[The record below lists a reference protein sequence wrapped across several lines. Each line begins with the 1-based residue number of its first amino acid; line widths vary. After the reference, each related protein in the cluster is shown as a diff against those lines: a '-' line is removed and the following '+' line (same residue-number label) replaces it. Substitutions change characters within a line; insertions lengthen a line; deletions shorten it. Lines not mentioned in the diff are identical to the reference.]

1 MVSTASPCLRR
12 FTGRL
17 AAAVLVLAALPGS
30 PGLAATENGGPI
42 NRLQEVEQAI
52 QADREKARENRE
64 KAAAL
69 SRELRDLRRKLVDAA
84 KVTQRREAEITRL
97 ENRLKE
103 IAKSE
108 AAKLDELGDRRE
120 QVVQVLM
127 ALERMARHPPEA
139 LLAQPLGADAMVRS
153 AILLRTAVPQIEHR
167 SEDLRREL
175 RDLVR
180 LRTDAAAK
188 RKQLSS
194 ATAGLK
200 EESARLNRLIERK
213 AEIKNR
219 TDSEV
224 QETNRR
230 IEKLAHQAKDLR
242 DLMVR
247 LEAERQARLEAERKA
262 REEAAKKAKE
272 EAERK
277 AREETERKAKAEAT
291 SKAEAARRA
300 AEEAEKRRL
309 AEEEEKRRAEVAAAP
324 PASEPPVGVGNGSEI
339 VPITQARGR
348 LPFPVTGH
356 VVGQYGQATDT
367 GLTRKGITIETRK
380 GAWVIAP
387 YDGVVVFAG
396 PFRGYGQIL
405 ILEHGEGYHTL
416 LAGLA
421 QIDTVIGQ
429 WLAAGEPVGQVET
442 TGQGNPVLY
451 VELRRNGQPINPL
464 PWLASQKD
472 KVSG

>member
-1 MVSTASPCLRR
+1 M
-12 FTGRL
+12 
-17 AAAVLVLAALPGS
+17 LAALPGS
-30 PGLAATENGGPI
+30 PGLAATEDGEPQ

-52 QADREKARENRE
+52 QEGREKARENRE
-64 KAAAL
+64 KATAL
-69 SRELRDLRRKLVDAA
+69 ATELRDLRRTLVDAA
-84 KVTQRREAEITRL
+84 KATQRREAEITRI
-97 ENRLKE
+97 EERLKE
-103 IAKSE
+103 IASSE
-108 AAKLDELGDRRE
+108 AVKMSELGDRRE

-180 LRTDAAAK
+180 LRADAAAK

-224 QETNRR
+224 QEANQR
-230 IEKLAHQAKDLR
+230 IEKLAREAKDLR

-262 REEAAKKAKE
+262 REEAERKAREEAEKKVREEAEKKAKE
-272 EAERK
+272 EA
-277 AREETERKAKAEAT
+277 AN
-291 SKAEAARRA
+291 KAEAARRA
-300 AEEAEKRRL
+300 AEEAEKRRV
-309 AEEEEKRRAEVAAAP
+309 AEEAEKRRVAAAAP
-324 PASEPPVGVGNGSEI
+324 PAGEPPIGVGNGSEI

-348 LPFPVTGH
+348 LPFPVTGR

-367 GLTRKGITIETRK
+367 GLTRKGITIETRN

-429 WLAAGEPVGQVET
+429 WLAAGEPVGQVESKD
-442 TGQGNPVLY
+442 QGNPVLY

>member
-1 MVSTASPCLRR
+1 M
-12 FTGRL
+12 
-17 AAAVLVLAALPGS
+17 LAALPG
-30 PGLAATENGGPI
+30 GAGFAATERGEPI

-52 QADREKARENRE
+52 QEGREIARESRE

-69 SRELRDLRRKLVDAA
+69 AKELRDLRSKLVNAA
-84 KVTQRREAEITRL
+84 KTTQKREAEIIRL
-97 ENRLKE
+97 EERLEE
-103 IAKSE
+103 IAQSE
-108 AAKLDELGDRRE
+108 KTKLAELGDRRE

-167 SEDLRREL
+167 SEGLRREL

-194 ATAGLK
+194 ATVGLK

-219 TDSEV
+219 TESEV
-224 QETNRR
+224 QEANRR
-230 IEKLAHQAKDLR
+230 IENLAHEAKDLR
-242 DLMVR
+242 DLMIR

-262 REEAAKKAKE
+262 REEAEK
-272 EAERK
+272 K
-277 AREETERKAKAEAT
+277 AREEAEQKARADAERKAKAEAVG
-291 SKAEAARRA
+291 KAEAARRA
-300 AEEAEKRRL
+300 AEEEAKRRA
-309 AEEEEKRRAEVAAAP
+309 AEEEEKRRATVAAIP
-324 PASEPPVGVGNGSEI
+324 PAGEPPIGVGDGAEI

-367 GLTRKGITIETRK
+367 GLTRKGITIETRN

-416 LAGLA
+416 LAGLDH
-421 QIDTVIGQ
+421 IDTVIGQ
-429 WLAAGEPVGQVET
+429 WLAAGEPVGQVEST
-442 TGQGNPVLY
+442 DQGNPVLY